1 MKNETSRLLCIKSS
15 LLALDFI
22 FGLSGVGLACVGGSV
37 ALEFVDVAVV
47 VREVTSHAAVVL
59 AIVGGIVFFL
69 SVFGC
74 IAVIGENNS
83 MIKGFTVIMCITFTV
98 EIGVGLLAY
107 FHRGVVHSNMVNLYL
122 KTLRRY
128 SMEHRIKI
136 SVDKLQK
143 KFECCGAM
151 DYTDWFNTT
160 VGKAVPD
167 SCCIKEKPQ
176 CGSAIQSHA
185 KDNIHVQGCI
195 KKMDSWIWNRSFI
208 IGGIG
213 VGLGIAQVIA
223 MIFSCLLLRILITD
237 YEEL

>member
-1 MKNETSRLLCIKSS
+1 MKKETSKLLWIKSS
-15 LLALDFI
+15 LLALAFI
-22 FGLSGVGLACVGGSV
+22 FGLSGVGLVCVGGSV

-59 AIVGGIVFFL
+59 AIIGGIVFL
-69 SVFGC
+69 MSVFGC

-98 EIGVGLLAY
+98 EIGVGLFAY

-128 SMEHRIKI
+128 STERRIKI
-136 SVDKLQK
+136 SVDRLQK

-176 CGSAIQSHA
+176 CGSVVQSHA

-195 KKMDSWIWNRSFI
+195 KKMDSWIWNHNFI
-208 IGGIG
+208 IGGVGI
-213 VGLGIAQVIA
+213 GLGIAQVIA
-223 MIFSCLLLRILITD
+223 MIFSCLLLRILLTD